1 MIVAIDPGNR
11 GAIALLGTA
20 RSDLLGL
27 YDMPLRE
34 SASKGHM
41 RYEIAGDVLAQ
52 LFGAKNASC
61 AVLERVASMPGQ
73 GIAGMFAFGRGV
85 GVIEGILQ
93 TLDIPINY
101 VSPQVWKRHHN
112 LIKQPKSKSLELARE
127 FYPDAE
133 LHLKKHEGR
142 AEAILIGIWKIE
154 KWREGYE

>member
-11 GAIALLGTA
+11 GALAFLGTLNLE
-20 RSDLLGL
+20 LLGL

-34 SASKGHM
+34 SGSKGHM
-41 RYEIAGDVLAQ
+41 RYEVAGDVLASLLQ
-52 LFGAKNASC
+52 RERPSC

-85 GVIEGILQ
+85 GVIEGVLQ
-93 TLDIPINY
+93 ACDIPITY
-101 VSPQVWKRHHN
+101 VSPQVWKRHHG
-112 LIKQPKSKSLELARE
+112 LIKQPKQKSRELAQE

-142 AEAILIGIWKIE
+142 AEAILIGLWKID
-154 KWREGYE
+154 KWREL